1 MGTIRITRGQAEALQ
16 AACKHCGLTISDV
29 LRRVARSLVLRPM
42 CYNQENAECSTND
55 SLGVMVHFRGEV
67 PDNASAGQFR
77 ARLVEKCEQALRA
90 RKYPVFSTDK
100 VEGRDYIV
108 KEAQDG

>member
-1 MGTIRITRGQAEALQ
+1 MGTVRITRAQAETLQ
-16 AACKHCGLTISDV
+16 MACRHCGLTVSDV

-42 CYNQENAECSTND
+42 CYNPQNAECSTND
-55 SLGVMVHFRGEV
+55 SLDVMVHFRGEV

-90 RKYPVFSTDK
+90 RKCPVFSTDK
-100 VEGRDYIV
+100 VEGRDFV
-108 KEAQDG
+108 EVEAK

>member
-1 MGTIRITRGQAEALQ
+1 MGTIRITRGQAETLQ
-16 AACKHCGLTISDV
+16 MACKHCGLTISDV

-42 CYNQENAECSTND
+42 CYNQQNAECSTND
-55 SLGVMVHFRGEV
+55 SLDVMVHFRGEV
-67 PDNASAGQFR
+67 PQSASMEQFR

-100 VEGRDYIV
+100 VEGRDFV
-108 KEAQDG
+108 EVEAK